1 MLARIRV
8 IYLRRAC
15 QVFFLLLF
23 LFLLVRTGFQGS
35 TGPADDIRMRW
46 PVHFFFLL
54 DPLAALVNAL
64 ATHALYRGLVWSLL
78 ILLPGMFL
86 GRFFCGWI
94 CPMGTLHHF
103 FGNWRS
109 ERKRGRQWIESNR
122 YKPWQRT
129 KYAILIAVLAAALF
143 GSALAGWFDPF
154 SLLVRSLS
162 LSILPGLNYAANAVL
177 APLEHSHMGV
187 VQMLGGFLH
196 AALSAT
202 VLNFR
207 QPHFRLGVLLGLI
220 LIVLL
225 ALNLR
230 VTRFWCRALC
240 PLGALLGIASRW
252 SLLSLHK
259 DAASCDNCNRCLL
272 HCQGGDDPVGTA
284 PWHKAECHLCLN
296 CVDACPQHSLQFRF
310 FRKETEVVGPNLPRR
325 RAMAGLAAGV
335 AAVPLLRAETAMGR
349 SRDEHLIRPPGALE
363 ESEFLSRCVRCAECM
378 KVCPNN
384 ALQPAFFEADL
395 EGLWTPVLAPR
406 IGYCEPSCVLCSE
419 VCPTGAIWTIT
430 PREKGW
436 VVGLGQENRQ
446 PVRLGTAFHDRSRCL
461 PWALATDCVV
471 CEEWCPVSPK
481 AIWLEQVEVT
491 DVDGSHK
498 LLKQPHV
505 DPSRCVGCGACE
517 YACPLQEH
525 PAVYVT
531 SIGESRSPGNQILLT
546 RGKEKAQS

>member
-1 MLARIRV
+1 MLVRIRL
-8 IYLRRAC
+8 IHLRRAS
-15 QVFFLLLF
+15 QVFFFLLF
-23 LFLLVRTGFQGS
+23 LLLLVRTGFRGA
-35 TGPADDIRMRW
+35 TGATGEIQMRW
-46 PVHFFFLL
+46 PVRLFFEF

-64 ATHALYRGLVWSLL
+64 ATHALYRGLAWSLL
-78 ILLPGMFL
+78 IVLPVMFL

-94 CPMGTLHHF
+94 CPIGTVHHF
-103 FGNWRS
+103 FGNLQS

-129 KYAILIAVLAAALF
+129 KYAILVALLAAALC
-143 GSALAGWFDPF
+143 GSAIAGWFDPF
-154 SLLVRSLS
+154 SLLVRSLT
-162 LSILPGLNYAANAVL
+162 LSILPAFNYAANAAL
-177 APLEHSHMGV
+177 TPLEHSPIGAV
-187 VQMLGGFLH
+187 RAPAAILH
-196 AALSAT
+196 AVLSAT

-207 QPHFRLGVLLGLI
+207 QPHFQLGALLGLI

-240 PLGALLGIASRW
+240 PLGALLGFAARW
-252 SLLSLHK
+252 SILGLHK
-259 DAASCDNCNRCLL
+259 EAASCDNCNRCLL
-272 HCQGGDDPVGTA
+272 HCQGGDDPIGTA
-284 PWHKAECHLCLN
+284 PWHKAECLLCLN
-296 CVDACPQHSLQFRF
+296 CVDVCPQHSLRFRF
-310 FRKETEVVGPNLPRR
+310 FRKRAEVAGPNLPRR
-325 RAMAGLAAGV
+325 KALAGLAAGLS
-335 AAVPLLRAETAMGR
+335 AVPLLRAETAMGR
-349 SRDEHLIRPPGALE
+349 SRNEHLIRPPGALE
-363 ESEFLSRCVRCAECM
+363 ETEFLGRCIRCCECM

-384 ALQPAFFEADL
+384 ALQPAFAEAGL

-419 VCPTGAIWTIT
+419 VCPTGAIWNIT

-436 VVGLGQENRQ
+436 VVGVGQQNSQ

-481 AIWLEQVEVT
+481 AIDLEQVEVP
-491 DVDGSHK
+491 DAAGNLK

-505 DPSRCVGCGACE
+505 DPSLCVGCGACE

-531 SIGESRSPGNQILLT
+531 SIGESRSPSNQILLT
-546 RGKEKAQS
+546 RRKEKAQS